1 MKTAADVQ
9 LRLVRASD
17 ATALAAIDR
26 AHTGHGKP
34 AWWEQVVAR
43 HVRGGA
49 GRAGLVA
56 VADGKVVGYVLG
68 QVREFEFGSGPCG
81 WIFAIGVHP
90 DWLRAGVAGRLFAGA
105 RARFA
110 ELGVDLVRTM
120 VRRDD
125 VPVLTFFRNQG
136 FVAGPYV
143 ELELALPSTSAG
155 EGGA

>member
-1 MKTAADVQ
+1 MRTVTDLVLRPVRAAD
-9 LRLVRASD
+9 AP
-17 ATALAAIDR
+17 ALAAIDR
-26 AHTGHGKP
+26 AHTGRAKR

-90 DWLRAGVAGRLFAGA
+90 DWLRAGVASRLFAGA

-110 ELGVDLVRTM
+110 ELGVSLVRTM

-143 ELELALPSTSAG
+143 ELELALPGAPDA
-155 EGGA
+155 EGGS